1 MSYYKKAKKTKAGN
15 RVMTEK
21 ILLRLNE
28 NQKRIAGDIR
38 REAARCWN
46 AIVNLHRTIY
56 NRYGIWLSGGQL
68 KEFFKGRFRL
78 HSQSVQALVELYE
91 ETCRR
96 TKELKRNGETSWRY
110 PWRKKYYF
118 SATWKKAAISFK
130 DNRISLSNG
139 RGREPLEFKLPARV
153 DPATVCQAQLVWKG
167 ACYWLHL
174 SVEKPVPEQV
184 TGNRVAGADPGEVHS
199 LALTDGTEC
208 LVISGR
214 LLRSWWRLQNK
225 ELGKYQRKLSRLKK
239 GSRRWRR
246 LNRKKRKF
254 LEQMRRRKEHLLH
267 TITAQAVGWCFE
279 RGVKTMYVGNPF
291 EVTKKD
297 HGRRHNQRIHQW
309 AFGQMFNQLKY
320 KLAARGVEMVQ
331 VGEENTSSTCPSCS
345 AKGTFRGREFHCP
358 DCDFSCHRDVVGS
371 LNIRSVGLYG
381 EIIAGQKTVPK
392 TTYLR
397 PAVHTVRAVDAF
409 GPGRRA
415 A

>member
-1 MSYYKKAKKTKAGN
+1 MSHYKEAKKIKTSS

-21 ILLRLNE
+21 ILLRLDK
-28 NQKRIAGDIR
+28 NQMRISGDVR

-56 NRYGIWLSGGQL
+56 NRYGIWLTGGQL

-96 TKELKRNGETSWRY
+96 TKELKRNGEMSWRY

-118 SATWKKAAISFK
+118 TVTWKKAAVSFK
-130 DNRISLSNG
+130 GNRICLSNG
-139 RGREPLEFKLPARV
+139 RGREPLEFKLPARI
-153 DPATVCQAQLVWKG
+153 DHAAICQAQLVWKG
-167 ACYWLHL
+167 TCYWLHL
-174 SVEKPVPEQV
+174 SVEKPLPEQV
-184 TGNRVAGADPGEVHS
+184 TGSKAAGADPGEVHS
-199 LALTDGTEC
+199 LALTDGEESI
-208 LVISGR
+208 VISGR

-225 ELGKYQRKLSRLKK
+225 ELGKYQRKLSRLKR

-246 LNRKKRKF
+246 LTRKKRKF
-254 LEQMRRRKEHLLH
+254 LELMRRRKEHLLH
-267 TITAQAVGWCFE
+267 TITAQAAGWCFE
-279 RGVKTMYVGNPF
+279 RGVKTVYVGNPLD
-291 EVTKKD
+291 VTKKNY
-297 HGRRHNQRIHQW
+297 GRRHNQRMHQW
-309 AFGQMFNQLKY
+309 AFGRMFDLLKY
-320 KLAARGVEMVQ
+320 KLAARGIEMVL
-331 VGEENTSSTCPSCS
+331 VGEENTSSTCPTCG
-345 AKGTFRGREFHCP
+345 ARGTFRGRTFHCP
-358 DCDFSCHRDVVGS
+358 DCGFSCHRDVVGS

-381 EIIAGQKTVPK
+381 EIRAGQETVPK

-397 PAVHTVRAVDAF
+397 PAVLAARAVDAF

>member
-1 MSYYKKAKKTKAGN
+1 MSRYKEAKKVKTGN

-21 ILLRLNE
+21 ILLCLDE
-28 NQKRIAGDIR
+28 NQRRIAGDIR

-56 NRYGIWLSGGQL
+56 NRYGIWLTGGQL

-96 TKELKRNGETSWRY
+96 TNDLRKNGETSWKY
-110 PWRKKYYF
+110 PWRNKYYF
-118 SATWKKAAISFK
+118 TVTWKKAAISFK
-130 DNRISLSNG
+130 NNRICLSNG
-139 RGREPLEFKLPARV
+139 RGREPLEFKLPARI
-153 DPATVCQAQLVWKG
+153 DPAAVCQAQLVWKG
-167 ACYWLHL
+167 TCYWLHL

-184 TGNRVAGADPGEVHS
+184 TGFRVAGADPGEVHS
-199 LALTDGTEC
+199 LALTDGSEC

-246 LNRKKRKF
+246 LTRKKRKF

-267 TITAQAVGWCFE
+267 TITAWAAGWCLE
-279 RGVKTMYVGNPF
+279 RGVKTLYVGNPF
-291 EVTKKD
+291 YVTKKD
-297 HGRRHNQRIHQW
+297 HGHRHNQRMHQW
-309 AFGQMFNQLKY
+309 TFGQTFNLLKY
-320 KLAARGVEMVQ
+320 KLAARGIEMVLM
-331 VGEENTSSTCPSCS
+331 GEENTSSTCPSCG
-345 AKGTFRGREFHCP
+345 AKGTFRGRTFHCP
-358 DCDFSCHRDVVGS
+358 DCGFSCHRDVVGS

-381 EIIAGQKTVPK
+381 EIRAEQETVPK

-397 PAVHTVRAVDAF
+397 PAVLAARAVDAF

>member
-1 MSYYKKAKKTKAGN
+1 MSCYKETKKAKTGN

-21 ILLRLNE
+21 ILLRLDE
-28 NQKRIAGDIR
+28 RQKRIASDVR

-68 KEFFKGRFRL
+68 KEFFKGGFRL

-96 TKELKRNGETSWRY
+96 TNSLRKNGDISWRY
-110 PWRKKYYF
+110 PWRKKRYF
-118 SATWKKAAISFK
+118 VVTWEKAAISFK
-130 DNRISLSNG
+130 DNCICLSNG
-139 RGREPLEFKLPARV
+139 RGREPLEAKIPARIN
-153 DPATVCQAQLVWKG
+153 PSTVCLAQLVWKG
-167 ACYWLHL
+167 NGFWLHL
-174 SVEKPVPEQV
+174 SVERPVPEQV
-184 TGNRVAGADPGEVHS
+184 TGSSAAGADPGEIHS
-199 LALTDGTEC
+199 LAITDGIEC

-225 ELGKYQRKLSRLKK
+225 ELGKDQRKLFRLKK

-254 LEQMRRRKEHLLH
+254 LEMMRRRKEHLLH

-279 RGVKTMYVGNPF
+279 RGIKTMYVGNPL

-297 HGRRHNQRIHQW
+297 HGRRHNQRMHQW
-309 AFGQMFNQLKY
+309 TFGQMFNQLKY

-331 VGEENTSSTCPSCS
+331 VGEENTSSTCPSCG

-371 LNIRSVGLYG
+371 INIRSVGLYG
-381 EIIAGQKTVPK
+381 EIRAGQETVPK

-397 PAVHTVRAVDAF
+397 PAVHTARAVDAF